1 MILTDYTQRERKEG
15 EVEDLYESRIITLK
29 EHLIEASQKNSILAV
44 VEKREKE
51 SIIRLGNEF
60 ERRIREAQGE
70 GKIKDCMRKEQ
81 EKAWKQKVT
90 HGYMQSKLEEMEEID
105 MKETNNWLQLR
116 LTSHMEGYINAFQEQ
131 ELDTKETR
139 KRRKK
144 DQEKKKLIDTSCR
157 VCGERGESVY
167 HLVSNCSILLPTLYL
182 AVRHNQVARI
192 LY

>member
-1 MILTDYTQRERKEG
+1 M
-15 EVEDLYESRIITLK
+15 
-29 EHLIEASQKNSILAV
+29 
-44 VEKREKE
+44 EKREKE

-116 LTSHMEGYINAFQEQ
+116 LTSHMEGYINAIQEQ

-139 KRRKK
+139 KRREK
-144 DQEKKKLIDTSCR
+144 DQER
-157 VCGERGESVY
+157 R
-167 HLVSNCSILLPTLYL
+167 N
-182 AVRHNQVARI
+182 
-192 LY
+192 